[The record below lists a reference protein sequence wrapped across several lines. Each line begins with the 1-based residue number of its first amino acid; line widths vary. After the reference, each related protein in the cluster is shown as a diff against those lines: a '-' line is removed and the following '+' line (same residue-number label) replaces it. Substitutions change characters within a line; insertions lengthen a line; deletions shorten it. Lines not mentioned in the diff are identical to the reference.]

1 MKQTVAAYIA
11 KTLESGRRET
21 HLGSHGRLSERS

>member
-11 KTLESGRRET
+11 KTLESAGVKT

>member
-11 KTLESGRRET
+11 KNTRIGRRET